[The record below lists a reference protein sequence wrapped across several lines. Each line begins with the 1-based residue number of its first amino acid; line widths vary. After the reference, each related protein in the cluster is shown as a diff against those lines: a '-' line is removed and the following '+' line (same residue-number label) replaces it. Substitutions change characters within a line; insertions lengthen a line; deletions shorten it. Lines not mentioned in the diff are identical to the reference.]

1 MARHQGKRKY
11 KVDKKTLAGLDLTEE
26 GKETLRVRVG
36 EKHTHTKKRVR
47 KKGGGTHGLVADI
60 VYERK
65 AWHGDDDFF
74 VTGVESNYTI
84 WFEFLQLAREQKGV
98 KVDYKHYNDWAL
110 GEETIRQ
117 TLDNYTANAWTKR
130 IFRRSSRWKELF
142 GINRHDAVTKLKA
155 GELGKETLASIE
167 ASGDLLVRV
176 SFTNKGKDDIDRS
189 LRLLLREEMAA
200 RGRKS
205 GQTVLRDRAKFQIT
219 ATNGID
225 TLTFRRTL
233 EVGKLELKEGG
244 KLRVEEYFDA
254 LNKGR
259 KAQKGRK
266 AKRFVELEIASA
278 SKIEF
283 DAVRKLIHRD
293 RVRYKKIIANVA
305 RGEFPGRYA

>member
-1 MARHQGKRKY
+1 MGRKHGVKA
-11 KVDKKTLAGLDLTEE
+11 KVDLRKLKADGVVTDESVLYANVGKKY
-26 GKETLRVRVG
+26 R
-36 EKHTHTKKRVR
+36 HTKKRIRGDTSLGVE
-47 KKGGGTHGLVADI
+47 A
-60 VYERK
+60 RK

-74 VTGVESNYTI
+74 VTGVESNYTL
-84 WFEFLQLAREQKGV
+84 WFEFLQLAREQKGLW
-98 KVDYKHYNDWAL
+98 VDYKHYNDWAL

-233 EVGKLELKEGG
+233 EVGKLERQRLKEKKE

-259 KAQKGRK
+259 KAQKGRR
-266 AKRFVELEIASA
+266 AKRFVELEIRSTGEHEEM
-278 SKIEF
+278 S
-283 DAVRKLIHRD
+283 VRKLIQRD
-293 RVRYKKIIANVA
+293 RARYKKIIANVA
-305 RGEFPGRYA
+305 RGQFPSRYAE